1 MVSSKQEFSL
11 EHQYYLKRI
20 KRQKALVVAL
30 RYILLIGIFVLW
42 EVAARQGWIDAFIT
56 SSPSRVLKTIISLY
70 KSKSLFVHIWVT
82 FYETVVGFLLG
93 TFLGTSIAI
102 MLWWSPTANKVLD
115 PYLVVLNALPKIALG
130 PILIVWI
137 GATSGSIIAMGLLV
151 SLVVTILT
159 VLSGFMDI
167 SEEKQQL
174 MRTLGATK
182 MQIFTMVVLP
192 ASIPTVM
199 AALKISVGM
208 SWVGVIVGEYLVSK
222 AGLGYLIV
230 YGGQVFQLDIV
241 MASIIVLCVLATLM
255 YYIVAY
261 FEKRMVRWKP

>member
-1 MVSSKQEFSL
+1 MVSSKQEYSL

-20 KRQKALVVAL
+20 KRQKALVIAL

-102 MLWWSPTANKVLD
+102 MLWWSPIANKVLD

-137 GATSGSIIAMGLLV
+137 GATSGSIIAMG
-151 SLVVTILT
+151 
-159 VLSGFMDI
+159 
-167 SEEKQQL
+167 
-174 MRTLGATK
+174 
-182 MQIFTMVVLP
+182 
-192 ASIPTVM
+192 
-199 AALKISVGM
+199 
-208 SWVGVIVGEYLVSK
+208 
-222 AGLGYLIV
+222 
-230 YGGQVFQLDIV
+230 
-241 MASIIVLCVLATLM
+241 
-255 YYIVAY
+255 
-261 FEKRMVRWKP
+261 